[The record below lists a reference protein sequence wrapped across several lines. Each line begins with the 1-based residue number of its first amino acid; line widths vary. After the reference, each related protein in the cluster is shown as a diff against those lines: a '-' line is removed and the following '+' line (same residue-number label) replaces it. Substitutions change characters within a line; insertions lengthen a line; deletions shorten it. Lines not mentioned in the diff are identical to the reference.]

1 LTRQRR
7 LEYLFRLFQHCD
19 FMAKANPSPSGESSI
34 ASFESS
40 LKELEA
46 IVQSMEAGEAPLEAA
61 LASYERGVALV
72 RQCQETLAAVE
83 RKLQVLE
90 NGTLRDAD
98 LVDGDGP
105 ERP

>member
-1 LTRQRR
+1 
-7 LEYLFRLFQHCD
+7 
-19 FMAKANPSPSGESSI
+19 MAKANTSPSSETSA

-46 IVQSMEAGEAPLEAA
+46 IVQSMEAGDAPLAAA

-72 RQCQETLAAVE
+72 QHCQETLAAVE
-83 RKLQVLE
+83 RKLQMLE

-98 LVDGDGP
+98 IADSKGP
-105 ERP
+105 EGQ

>member
-1 LTRQRR
+1 
-7 LEYLFRLFQHCD
+7 
-19 FMAKANPSPSGESSI
+19 MAKAHPSSPGEPSI

-83 RKLQVLE
+83 RKLQVLD
-90 NGTLRDAD
+90 NGALRDID
-98 LVDGDGP
+98 LVDSNGP
-105 ERP
+105 EGQ